1 MKMEITITV
10 IEDITIN
17 KVVLASSVMVNSDD
31 LIVY

>member
-1 MKMEITITV
+1 MEITITV
-10 IEDITIN
+10 IKDITIN